1 MTIQELKEVVQDIVE
16 DSIEKCVVAGTM
28 EGRAVPLSLKVE
40 GEVVAKMTCNFDK
53 EDWWSHLSDSNW
65 RPDDYKSTA
74 LANWAKVARVE
85 VYIIRFLIYS
95 PFLQGRNNHLDF

>member
-1 MTIQELKEVVQDIVE
+1 MKDCLKLINCISLCSFFMLLPLASLSQEATKPDSVRTVSEMTIQELKQVVQDIVE

-53 EDWWSHLSDSNW
+53 ED
-65 RPDDYKSTA
+65 
-74 LANWAKVARVE
+74 
-85 VYIIRFLIYS
+85 
-95 PFLQGRNNHLDF
+95 

>member
-1 MTIQELKEVVQDIVE
+1 MKDFLKLINCISLCGFFMLLPLVSLSQEATKPDSVRTVSEMTIQELKEVVQDIVE

-53 EDWWSHLSDSNW
+53 ED
-65 RPDDYKSTA
+65 
-74 LANWAKVARVE
+74 
-85 VYIIRFLIYS
+85 
-95 PFLQGRNNHLDF
+95 